1 MICEKCNRQI
11 GPEDLTCPYCGTKN
25 PFAQTHAENMKEFEA
40 SYQKTEHEVVEAAKK
55 TSEWA
60 KRAAILGALIIGII
74 IMSIISSINYADPDE
89 EAKVRRESEKN
100 IVALS
105 EDADAYLEQ
114 GEYMEFVT
122 FLYAHELMNFP
133 PEEFERFRSVS
144 YVAQDYYDC
153 IETME
158 SMILR
163 STDSE
168 YFDRLDTDISIFS
181 RDLED
186 FYQVYE
192 AQKER
197 ETDPKYLAYI
207 DDMKAELEAAMK
219 TYFALDDTALE
230 EFLALSEAQKGVKVE
245 EVLRHE

>member
-105 EDADAYLEQ
+105 EEADAYLEQ

-192 AQKER
+192 AKKER

-219 TYFALDDTALE
+219 TYFAMDDAALE

>member
-11 GPEDLTCPYCGTKN
+11 GHEDLTCPYCGTKN

-105 EDADAYLEQ
+105 EEADAYLEQ

-181 RDLED
+181 RDLEG
-186 FYQVYE
+186 FYQVDE

-219 TYFALDDTALE
+219 TYFAMDDAALE